1 MKHAIFHVPN
11 YIDKNRKSGSH
22 IRPQRMLRAFVDNGY
37 EVDMVMGYGAQR
49 KAMIDLI
56 EANLESGVVYD
67 FCYSESSTMPTLLT
81 EANHLPTYPCLD
93 FGFFKTLKA
102 SGVPIGLFYRDI
114 HWAFPFYNKLVSKGK
129 QVVTRFFYRYD
140 LKQYNKY
147 VDLLYLPSVEM
158 RKHVPIIDG
167 IAYKALPPGVE
178 ERAIRQHIPHDGE
191 CLQLFYV
198 GGLGDLYNVKSLI
211 ETVATMENVRLTIC
225 TRPEE
230 WKQMKGEYEPL
241 FGNHTQVVHLS
252 GEDLEEAMVRADVAV
267 LYLEPSSYWEFVVPV
282 KLFSYLEANCPVIVT
297 KELGVSNFIES
308 RGVGWSIP
316 YDNAKLRETLLWLQ
330 KNPSEIAQKRQ
341 RIDAIIQEET
351 WKARAAQVAGELSR
365 LRRD

>member
-1 MKHAIFHVPN
+1 
-11 YIDKNRKSGSH
+11 
-22 IRPQRMLRAFVDNGY
+22 
-37 EVDMVMGYGAQR
+37 
-49 KAMIDLI
+49 
-56 EANLESGVVYD
+56 
-67 FCYSESSTMPTLLT
+67 
-81 EANHLPTYPCLD
+81 
-93 FGFFKTLKA
+93 
-102 SGVPIGLFYRDI
+102 
-114 HWAFPFYNKLVSKGK
+114 
-129 QVVTRFFYRYD
+129 
-140 LKQYNKY
+140 
-147 VDLLYLPSVEM
+147 
-158 RKHVPIIDG
+158 
-167 IAYKALPPGVE
+167 
-178 ERAIRQHIPHDGE
+178 
-191 CLQLFYV
+191 
-198 GGLGDLYNVKSLI
+198 
-211 ETVATMENVRLTIC
+211 
-225 TRPEE
+225 
-230 WKQMKGEYEPL
+230 MKGEYEPL